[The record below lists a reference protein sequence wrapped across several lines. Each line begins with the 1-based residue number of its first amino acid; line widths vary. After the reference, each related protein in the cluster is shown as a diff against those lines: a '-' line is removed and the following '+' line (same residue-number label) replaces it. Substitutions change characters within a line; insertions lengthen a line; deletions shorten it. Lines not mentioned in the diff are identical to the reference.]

1 MRFKKILVL
10 TIGLIASFALLSC
23 NNAKASPIN
32 AKTVIGG
39 ADSPNGMLTT
49 ETTARI
55 AYIKD
60 GNLCVQDIKAG

>member
-32 AKTVIGG
+32 EKTVIGG
-39 ADSPNGMLTT
+39 ADKPAETLTT
-49 ETTARI
+49 PTTARI
-55 AYIKD
+55 AYIKE
-60 GNLCVQDIKAG
+60 IRKR